1 MFRAALTTALN
12 TSLATALLALA
23 INTSASELEGGF
35 AFSEFGSPKY
45 GPDMQHW
52 PYANPDAP
60 KGGDIVLGAF
70 GTFDSLNLYL
80 LKGNWAGSIGLTLD
94 SLMVGSGDE
103 LLSLYGQIAEK
114 AEYPE
119 DKSWIV
125 FTIREEARYDDG
137 VPIRAADF
145 KLAFDTIMNH
155 GRPFFRSF
163 YREVEGVEVLSP
175 LKLKFTFKTR
185 NNMKPLMN
193 VAELS
198 PAPSHHWKTRDI
210 TKTTL
215 EPWPSSGAYRIKSL
229 EPGRSITYERVKDY
243 WGADLPVNRGLN
255 NFDVI
260 RYDYYRDL
268 NVMFE
273 AFKAGDIDFRAE
285 NSSKRWAT
293 GYKLKSVDSG
303 DMQIETLPD
312 RSPSGIQGLV
322 INTRKSKFADVRV
335 REALATLFDFEW
347 MRKKLLYDQYT
358 RTASFFPNSD
368 YGSSDAPTE
377 AERAVLSPYAEQL
390 PEAVLKQAFKPSKTD
405 GSGRNR
411 KQIRAALGLFKA
423 AGLNVVD
430 GKLMLPS
437 GEQMQIEILLVQP
450 DFERLMAPYV
460 QTLKRVGIDASIR
473 IVDSS
478 QYEKRT
484 EEFDFDMTNVRFNFF
499 PPPGPELRSFYG
511 SAAADQKGSGNF
523 SGIKDPVVDALIE
536 KIISAKDL
544 ETLKVHT
551 RALDRV
557 LLWQHY
563 IIPEWH
569 NDVYRL
575 AYWNRF
581 SRPATSPYYGT
592 GFPSTWWLDDSKA
605 AKLKR

>member
-1 MFRAALTTALN
+1 MSINLRCLWAGILLSFALVSQA
-12 TSLATALLALA
+12 
-23 INTSASELEGGF
+23 EHVQGRY
-35 AFSEFGSPKY
+35 AFSEFGTPKY

-60 KGGDIVLGAF
+60 KGGEIVLGAF

-94 SLMVGSGDE
+94 SLMVSSGDE
-103 LLSLYGQIAEK
+103 LLSLYEQIAEK
-114 AEYPE
+114 AEYPD

-125 FTIREEARYDDG
+125 FTIREAARFDDG
-137 VPIRAADF
+137 MPIRAGDF
-145 KLAFDTIMNH
+145 KLAFDTIMDH

-163 YREVEGVEVLSP
+163 YREVASVEVLSP

-185 NNMKPLMN
+185 DNMKPLMN

-198 PAPSHHWKTRDI
+198 PAPRHYWKTHDI

-229 EPGRSITYERVKDY
+229 EPGRSITYERVKNY
-243 WGADLPVNRGLN
+243 WGADLPTNRGLN

-273 AFKAGDIDFRAE
+273 AFKAGDIDFRSE

-293 GYKLKSVDSG
+293 GYELKSVASKSVV
-303 DMQIETLPD
+303 IETLPD

-322 INTRKSKFADVRV
+322 INTRKPKFADVRV

-347 MRKKLLYDQYT
+347 MRKKLLYDQYA
-358 RTASFFPNSD
+358 RTASYFPNSD
-368 YGSSDAPTE
+368 YGASGTPS
-377 AERAVLSPYAEQL
+377 AEEITALDSFAGRIP
-390 PEAVLKQAFKPSKTD
+390 KQITTSAFTPSFTD

-411 KQIRAALGLFKA
+411 KQIRAALALFKA
-423 AGLNVVD
+423 AGFAVVD
-430 GKLMLPS
+430 GKLHTDTGVPVRL
-437 GEQMQIEILLVQP
+437 EILLVQP
-450 DFERLMAPYV
+450 DFERLIAPYV
-460 QTLKRVGIDASIR
+460 QTLKRVGIDATIR

-478 QYEKRT
+478 QYKKRT
-484 EEFDFDMTNVRFNFF
+484 EEFDFDMTNIRFNFF

-511 SAAADQKGSGNF
+511 SAAAQQKGSGNWA
-523 SGIKDPVVDALIE
+523 GINDPVIDELIE
-536 KIISAKDL
+536 KIIGAKDL
-544 ETLKVHT
+544 DTLKVHT

-563 IIPEWH
+563 IIPQWH

-581 SRPATSPYYGT
+581 SRPPVLPRYGT
-592 GFPSTWWLDDSKA
+592 GFPGSWWHDVTKA
-605 AKLKR
+605 AKLSR

>member
-1 MFRAALTTALN
+1 MRINMRCIWTG
-12 TSLATALLALA
+12 LLLSFAMVSQAEQLQ
-23 INTSASELEGGF
+23 GGY
-35 AFSEFGSPKY
+35 AFSEFGTPKY

-52 PYANPDAP
+52 PYANPEAP
-60 KGGDIVLGAF
+60 KGGDVVLGAF

-94 SLMVGSGDE
+94 SLMVSSGDE

-114 AEYPE
+114 AEYPT

-125 FTIREEARYDDG
+125 FTIRESARYDDG
-137 VPIRAADF
+137 VPIRAGDF
-145 KLAFDTIMNH
+145 KLAFDTIMKH

-163 YREVEGVEVLSP
+163 YRDVEGVEVISP

-198 PAPSHHWKTRDI
+198 PAPRHHWQSRDI

-243 WGADLPVNRGLN
+243 WGADLPTNRGLN
-255 NFDVI
+255 NFDTI

-273 AFKAGDIDFRAE
+273 AFKAGDIHFRSE

-293 GYKLKSVDSG
+293 GYKLKTVASNAVI
-303 DMQIETLPD
+303 IETLPD
-312 RSPSGIQGLV
+312 HSPSGIQGLV
-322 INTRKSKFADVRV
+322 INTRKQKFADVRV

-347 MRKKLLYDQYT
+347 MRKKLLYDQYA
-358 RTASFFPNSD
+358 RTSSYFPNSD
-368 YGSSDAPTE
+368 YGANGAPSAEEVAALE
-377 AERAVLSPYAEQL
+377 AFSGRIPTQVATT
-390 PEAVLKQAFKPSKTD
+390 AFAPSRTD

-411 KQIRAALGLFKA
+411 KQVRAALKLFKA
-423 AGLNVVD
+423 AGFKVVD
-430 GKLMLPS
+430 GKLLTDTGTP
-437 GEQMQIEILLVQP
+437 MQLEILLVQP

-460 QTLKRVGIDASIR
+460 QTLRRIGIDASIR
-473 IVDSS
+473 IIDSS

-511 SAAADQKGSGNF
+511 SAAAKQKGSGNWA
-523 SGIKDPVVDALIE
+523 GISDPVVDELIE
-536 KIISAKDL
+536 KVISAKDL

-563 IIPEWH
+563 IIPQWH
-569 NDVYRL
+569 NDVFRL

-581 SRPATSPYYGT
+581 SRPAVLPRYGT
-592 GFPSTWWLDDSKA
+592 GFPGAWWHDAEKA
-605 AKLKR
+605 AQLAR